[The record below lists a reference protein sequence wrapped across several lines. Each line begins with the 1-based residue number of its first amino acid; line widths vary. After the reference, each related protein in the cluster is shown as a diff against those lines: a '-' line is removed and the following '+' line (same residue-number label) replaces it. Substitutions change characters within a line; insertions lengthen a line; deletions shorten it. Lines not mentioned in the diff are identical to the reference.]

1 MPTNPGDEPEL
12 ATSHGP
18 RDADPQT
25 VLAKRAFAVIRTVLD
40 PYAMRILLATNDRE
54 YSALDLSRALGLPIV
69 ACYRRIRV
77 LEDLG
82 VLGVSRSLT
91 SSAGHPIRLFRSHL
105 RSARITFEEGRLVAT
120 IELAPPDSTG
130 EAAERLIEAFDAGP
144 VRRKRSRAPR
154 DLGYAGAALEL
165 VAHGRER
172 ALDPGEA
179 GG

>member
-1 MPTNPGDEPEL
+1 MPTIPDDDPEL
-12 ATSHGP
+12 AMLPPPS
-18 RDADPQT
+18 ADGGAAPGR
-25 VLAKRAFAVIRTVLD
+25 KGAFAVIRTVLD

-54 YSALDLSRALGLPIV
+54 YSALDLSRRLGLPIV

-82 VLGVSRSLT
+82 VLGVSRSLM
-91 SSAGHPIRLFRSHL
+91 SSAGHPVRLFRSHL
-105 RSARITFEEGRLVAT
+105 RSAQITYEEGRLVAT
-120 IELAPPDSTG
+120 IELAPPDVSA
-130 EAAERLIEAFDAGP
+130 EAAERLVEAFDVGP

-154 DLGYAGAALEL
+154 DLAYAGAALEL
-165 VAHGRER
+165 VSHGRER